1 MQGKRLDR
9 VNQLIREEI
18 SHLLQR
24 ELKDP
29 RLGFVTVTEVDVAK
43 DLRTAKVYV
52 SVLGTEQQWRDSLQA
67 LGSARGFIRNWL
79 APRIRL
85 RAVPALTF
93 HPDRSMAHAAHIQA
107 LLERLREER
116 PEPTAEPEAST

>member
-9 VNQLIREEI
+9 VNQLIKEEI

-29 RLGFVTVTEVDVAK
+29 RLGFVTVTEVVVSK
-43 DLRTAKVYV
+43 DLRDAKVYV
-52 SVLGTEQQWRDSLQA
+52 SVLGTEAEWRTSLEA
-67 LGSARGFIRNWL
+67 LASARGFIRNWL
-79 APRIRL
+79 APRL
-85 RAVPALTF
+85 RMRSIPHLTF

-107 LLERLREER
+107 VLERLRGSGS
-116 PEPTAEPEAST
+116 EPTGELP

>member
-1 MQGKRLDR
+1 MRLQR

-18 SHLLQR
+18 SHLIQR

-52 SVLGTEQQWRDSLQA
+52 SVLGSEAQWQSSLQA
-67 LGSARGFIRNWL
+67 LESARGFIRSWL
-79 APRIRL
+79 LPRL
-85 RAVPALTF
+85 RLRSVPHLTF
-93 HPDRSMAHAAHIQA
+93 HPDRSMAHAAHIQTV
-107 LLERLREER
+107 LEELKSEER
-116 PEPTAEPEAST
+116 PPAEPEPEKPA

>member
-1 MQGKRLDR
+1 

-18 SHLLQR
+18 SHVLQR

-52 SVLGTEQQWRDSLQA
+52 SVLGPEADWQASLQA
-67 LGSARGFIRNWL
+67 LEHARGFIRSWL
-79 APRIRL
+79 TPRLRL
-85 RAVPALTF
+85 RAIPHLTF
-93 HPDRSMAHAAHIQA
+93 HPDRSMAHAAHIQTV
-107 LLERLREER
+107 LEGLRAKEGRAAEESD
-116 PEPTAEPEAST
+116 PAPDQST